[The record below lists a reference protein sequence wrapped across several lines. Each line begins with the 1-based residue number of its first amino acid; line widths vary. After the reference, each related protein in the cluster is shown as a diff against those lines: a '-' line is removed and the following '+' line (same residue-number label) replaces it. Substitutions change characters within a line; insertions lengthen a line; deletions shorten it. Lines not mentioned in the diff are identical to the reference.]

1 MSIRKEIIC
10 SPEIVI
16 SGEQRIRTIYY
27 NNVQNLY
34 TYGIGLGFSKEE
46 VKDSIQDVFYKL
58 LCKQDELDK
67 IQNITFYLMKML
79 KNHLLNAHRNSAILE
94 KIDNLAQ
101 QVSIN
106 VTVLDKIISEEERV
120 ALESRIKK
128 LLLPLT
134 DRQREA
140 IRLRFLEELDYEQI
154 AILLDMSVPSV
165 RNLVARAV
173 SRMRKEDLLILIFL
187 LKISP
192 LTQKIIQFL

>member
-1 MSIRKEIIC
+1 MSDSQGNNL

-128 LLLPLT
+128 LLLPLS

>member
-1 MSIRKEIIC
+1 MSASQGNNL
-10 SPEIVI
+10 SPELHMSCEQMI
-16 SGEQRIRTIYY
+16 STIFS

-128 LLLPLT
+128 LLLPLS

>member
-1 MSIRKEIIC
+1 
-10 SPEIVI
+10 
-16 SGEQRIRTIYY
+16 
-27 NNVQNLY
+27 
-34 TYGIGLGFSKEE
+34 
-46 VKDSIQDVFYKL
+46 
-58 LCKQDELDK
+58 
-67 IQNITFYLMKML
+67 MKML

>member
-1 MSIRKEIIC
+1 MSDSQGNNL
-10 SPEIVI
+10 SPEITI

-128 LLLPLT
+128 LLLPLS

-140 IRLRFLEELDYEQI
+140 IRLRFLEELDYE
-154 AILLDMSVPSV
+154 
-165 RNLVARAV
+165 
-173 SRMRKEDLLILIFL
+173 
-187 LKISP
+187 
-192 LTQKIIQFL
+192 

>member
-1 MSIRKEIIC
+1 MSDSQGNNL
-10 SPEIVI
+10 SPEITI

-120 ALESRIKK
+120 ALESQIKK

>member
-1 MSIRKEIIC
+1 MSDSQGNNL